1 MGLFTIIIF
10 DQCELIGL
18 LTFGLHFFQHLFP
31 CAFRTDDLIFIL
43 NKSFSHHGSFAHG
56 TNKAFVMPSQLFE
69 SNEFGVSK
77 ASFTGDG
84 FGTSCTTFGKEFS
97 KTLCAIRF
105 VISGSKALSSQ
116 GFGAMSASETFTM
129 PRIIAVGYT
138 TLCNNLVAFDTLC
151 GKLVFVTL
159 GTVDVML
166 FGNKRFGSDGVFTNA
181 ANEAFLVPL
190 PRLVLHFLHACSE
203 YIATSIT
210 TRGKLSIVA
219 RSTVDPIGFGTK
231 LLVN

>member
-1 MGLFTIIIF
+1 MPVSPLKGN
-10 DQCELIGL
+10 E
-18 LTFGLHFFQHLFP
+18 P
-31 CAFRTDDLIFIL
+31 R
-43 NKSFSHHGSFAHG
+43 S
-56 TNKAFVMPSQLFE
+56 TNA
-69 SNEFGVSK
+69 
-77 ASFTGDG
+77 GDG
-84 FGTSCTTFGKEFS
+84 FGTSCTTFRKEFS

-105 VISGSKALSSQ
+105 VISGSKALTSQ
-116 GFGAMSASETFTM
+116 GFGAMSASEAFAM
-129 PRIIAVGYT
+129 PGIVAVGYS
-138 TLCNNLVAFDTLC
+138 TLSNNLVAFDTLC

-166 FGNKRFGSDGVFTNA
+166 LRNKRFGSDGVVAGA

-203 YIATSIT
+203 NIATSIT